1 MIDHDRIF
9 KELLRTFFLEFVE
22 LFLPEVHADLDYS
35 SLEFLDKEVFT
46 DVTSGEKHE
55 VDLIVKAR
63 FRGQPWFFLFHI
75 EAQASNK
82 SKLPFPQRM
91 FTYFARLHEGHGLPV
106 YPVVIFSYDTPQ
118 YAAPHSYRVEFPGFT
133 VLEFNYRVIQLN
145 QLNWRDFLKHQNP
158 VASALMAKMRMKRE
172 ERRQVKAEC
181 LRLALTL
188 RLNPAKMQMISG
200 FVNTYL
206 KLSETEEQWV
216 LNQVTGLLPKGAN
229 MEWITPWHSQ
239 GMREGRKEGREE
251 GRKEGRKEEAL
262 TILLRQFNRRFGP
275 MKDADEARL
284 RKLPL
289 AQIEE
294 LSEAFLD
301 FKQAGDLSRWLDA
314 QAAANGAASKTKRK
328 KR

>member
-1 MIDHDRIF
+1 
-9 KELLRTFFLEFVE
+9 
-22 LFLPEVHADLDYS
+22 VHADLDYS

-75 EAQASNK
+75 EAQANSK
-82 SKLPFPQRM
+82 SKTPFQQRM

-106 YPVVIFSYDTPQ
+106 YPVVIFSYDSPQ
-118 YAAPHSYRVEFPGFT
+118 YAAPQSYRVEFPSFT

-145 QLNWRDFLKHQNP
+145 RLDWRDFLQHQNP
-158 VASALMAKMRMKRE
+158 VASALMAKMKMKRE
-172 ERRQVKAEC
+172 ERRQVKVEC

-188 RLNPAKMQMISG
+188 RLNPAKMQMLAG

-216 LNQVTGLLPKGAN
+216 LNQVTDLIPKGAN

-239 GMREGRKEGREE
+239 GMREGRKEGR
-251 GRKEGRKEEAL
+251 KEEAL
-262 TILLRQFNRRFGP
+262 AILMRQFKHRFGT
-275 MKDADEARL
+275 MKGADETRL
-284 RKLPL
+284 SKLSL
-289 AQIEE
+289 AEIEE

-301 FKQAGDLSRWLDA
+301 FKQAAGLARWLDA
-314 QAAANGAASKTKRK
+314 QAAANSVATKTKRK

>member
-9 KELLRTFFLEFVE
+9 KELLRTFFFEFVE
-22 LFLPEVHADLDYS
+22 LFLPDVHADLDYS

-63 FRGQPWFFLFHI
+63 LRGQFWFFLFHI
-75 EAQASNK
+75 EAQASSK
-82 SKLPFPQRM
+82 SKIPFPRRM

-106 YPVVIFSYDTPQ
+106 YPVVIFSYDSPQ

-158 VASALMAKMRMKRE
+158 VASALMAKMKMKRE

-216 LNQVTGLLPKGAN
+216 LNQLTDLIPKGTN

-239 GMREGRKEGREE
+239 GMREGRKEGR
-251 GRKEGRKEEAL
+251 KEEAL
-262 TILLRQFNRRFGP
+262 TILKRQFNRRFGP
-275 MKDADEARL
+275 MKVADEARL
-284 RKLPL
+284 QKLSL
-289 AQIEE
+289 AKLEE

-301 FKQAGDLSRWLDA
+301 FKQAADLTHWLAA
-314 QAAANGAASKTKRK
+314 QAAANGASPKPKRK